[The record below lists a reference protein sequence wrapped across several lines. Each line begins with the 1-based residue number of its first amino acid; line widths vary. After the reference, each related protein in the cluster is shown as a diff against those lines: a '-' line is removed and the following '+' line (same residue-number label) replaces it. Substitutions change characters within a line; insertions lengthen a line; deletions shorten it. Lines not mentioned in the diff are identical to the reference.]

1 MTSSAR
7 AQALLAEVRVGSTT
21 KGFPSTAEP
30 VPLLE
35 AGVQGWTFADLVP
48 PVLVLRGTA
57 LEHNVRLMAEYCR
70 QHGVS
75 IAPHAKTTMA
85 PQLWWKQLDAGGWG
99 MSAAGATQARVLRA
113 AGVPR
118 VLLANELTDPG
129 SLRWARAD
137 IAAEATE
144 LVCLV
149 DSMQGVSLLEEGI
162 RGSVGERPCSV
173 LVELGHRAG
182 RTGCR
187 SLPEAIDV
195 AHAVERS
202 RLLDLAGVAGYEG
215 TIADD
220 RSPAS
225 LGKVEAFLDDLGG
238 LATHLLDEGAFARAP
253 IVTAGGSLFFDLV
266 VERLAGD
273 GSGPATVLLRCGSY
287 VTHDSGPYAR
297 SSPFANEPLEHRFH
311 PALEAWGAVLSTPE
325 RGLALVGLGRRDV
338 SFDRGYPTP
347 LLVRRAGGE
356 VERVDGRVEIASL
369 DDQHAYCRV
378 GRGFSLGVGDLV
390 MCGISHPCSALD
402 RWRVLPVLDDG
413 DRLVDA
419 VATFF

>member
-1 MTSSAR
+1 MTNTAR
-7 AQALLAEVRVGSTT
+7 AEALLAEIRVGPTT
-21 KGFPSTAEP
+21 KGFPSVAEP

-35 AGVQGWTFADLVP
+35 AGKQGWTFADLVP

-70 QHGVS
+70 HHGVS

-85 PQLWWKQLDAGGWG
+85 PQLWLRQLEAGGWG

-113 AGVPR
+113 AGVRR

-129 SLRWARAD
+129 SLRWAAAD
-137 IAAEATE
+137 IAEEATE

-149 DSMQGVSLLEEGI
+149 DSMRGVSLLEEGI
-162 RGSVGERPCSV
+162 RGSGGDRPLSV
-173 LVELGHRAG
+173 LVELGHPAG

-195 AHAVERS
+195 AHAVDRAR
-202 RLLDLAGVAGYEG
+202 RLELAGVAGYEG
-215 TIADD
+215 TIAHD
-220 RSPAS
+220 RSPEN
-225 LGKVEAFLDDLGG
+225 LGRVEAFLDDLGG
-238 LATHLLDEGAFARAP
+238 LATHLLEEGAFAKEP
-253 IVTAGGSLFFDLV
+253 MVTAGGSRFFDVV

-273 GSGPATVLLRCGSY
+273 LSGPTRVVLRCGAY
-287 VTHDSGPYAR
+287 LIHESGPDAR
-297 SSPFANEPLEHRFH
+297 SSPFANEPPERRFH
-311 PALEAWGAVLSTPE
+311 PTLEAWGAVLSTPE

-338 SFDRGYPTP
+338 PFDQGLPTP
-347 LLVRRAGGE
+347 LLVRRLGGA
-356 VERVDGRVEIASL
+356 VEPVDGRVEITSL

-378 GRGFSLGVGDLV
+378 GDVSLGVGDLL

-402 RWRVLPVLDDG
+402 RWRVLPVLDDD
-413 DRLVDA
+413 DRVVDA

>member
-1 MTSSAR
+1 MTSA
-7 AQALLAEVRVGSTT
+7 AGAEALLAEVRVGSTT
-21 KGFPSTAEP
+21 KGFPTIAES

-35 AGVQGWTFADLVP
+35 AGDQGWTFADLVP
-48 PVLVLRGTA
+48 PVLVLRRTA
-57 LEHNVRLMAEYCR
+57 LEHNVRLMAGYCG

-99 MSAAGATQARVLRA
+99 MSAAGAAQARVLRA
-113 AGVPR
+113 AGVRR

-129 SLRWARAD
+129 SLRWAAAD
-137 IAAEATE
+137 IAEETTE

-149 DSMQGVSLLEEGI
+149 DSTRGVALLEEGV
-162 RGSVGERPCSV
+162 RDSREDRPLSV

-187 SLPEAIDV
+187 SLPEAIEV
-195 AHAVERS
+195 AHVVERS
-202 RLLDLAGVAGYEG
+202 KLLDLAGVAGYEG
-215 TIADD
+215 TIAHD

-225 LGKVEAFLDDLGG
+225 LGQVEAFLDDLGG
-238 LATHLLDEGAFARAP
+238 LAMRLLEEGAFAREP

-266 VERLAGD
+266 VDRLAGG
-273 GSGPATVLLRCGSY
+273 GSGPSTVLLRCGSY
-287 VTHDSGPYAR
+287 LIHDSGPDAR
-297 SSPFANEPLEHRFH
+297 SSPFANEPLERRFH
-311 PALEAWGAVLSTPE
+311 PTLEAWGAVLSTPE

-338 SFDRGYPTP
+338 PFDRGYPTP
-347 LLVRRAGGE
+347 TLVRRAGGE
-356 VERVDGRVEIASL
+356 VERIDGRIEITSL

-378 GRGFSLGVGDLV
+378 GSGVSLGVGDLL

-413 DRLVDA
+413 DRVVDA
-419 VATFF
+419 IATFF

>member
-1 MTSSAR
+1 MTSSPR
-7 AQALLAEVRVGSTT
+7 AEALLAEVRVGSTT
-21 KGFPSTAEP
+21 KGFPSIAEP

-35 AGVQGWTFADLVP
+35 AGSQGWTFADLVL
-48 PVLVLRGTA
+48 PVLLLRAAA

-70 QHGVS
+70 RHGVS

-85 PQLWWKQLDAGGWG
+85 PQLWWKQLEAGGWG

-113 AGVPR
+113 ASVRR
-118 VLLANELTDPG
+118 VLLANEVTDPG
-129 SLRWARAD
+129 SLRWVAAD
-137 IAAEATE
+137 MAEEATE

-149 DSMQGVSLLEEGI
+149 DSIRGVSLLEEGV
-162 RGSVGERPCSV
+162 RGDGGNRPLSV
-173 LVELGHRAG
+173 LVELGHPAG

-187 SLPEAIDV
+187 SLAEAVDV
-195 AHAVERS
+195 ARTVERS
-202 RLLDLAGVAGYEG
+202 SLLDLAGVAGYEG
-215 TIADD
+215 TIAHD

-225 LGKVEAFLDDLGG
+225 LGRVEAFLDDLGG
-238 LATHLLDEGAFARAP
+238 LATHLLETGAFAREP

-266 VERLAGD
+266 VERLAGA
-273 GSGPATVLLRCGSY
+273 GFAPAILLLRSGSY
-287 VTHDSGPYAR
+287 VVHDAGPYAR
-297 SSPFANEPLEHRFH
+297 SSPFAGLPLERRFH

-325 RGLALVGLGRRDV
+325 HGLALVGLGRRDV
-338 SFDRGYPTP
+338 PFDQGYPTP
-347 LLVRRAGGE
+347 LVVRRAGGE
-356 VERVDGRVEIASL
+356 VEPVEGRVEVTSL

-402 RWRVLPVLDDG
+402 RWRVLPVLDEG
-413 DRLVDA
+413 DHVVDA

>member
-1 MTSSAR
+1 MTSTAR
-7 AQALLAEVRVGSTT
+7 AGALLAEVRGGSTT
-21 KGFPSTAEP
+21 KGVPSTAEP

-35 AGVQGWTFADLVP
+35 AGDQGWTFADLVP

-70 QHGVS
+70 HHGVS

-113 AGVPR
+113 AGVRR

-129 SLRWARAD
+129 SLRWAAAD
-137 IAAEATE
+137 IAEEATE

-149 DSMQGVSLLEEGI
+149 DSTRGVALLEEGV
-162 RGSVGERPCSV
+162 RGSGGDRPLSV

-195 AHAVERS
+195 ARAVDRS

-225 LGKVEAFLDDLGG
+225 RGKVEAFLDDLGG

-266 VERLAGD
+266 VERLGG

-297 SSPFANEPLEHRFH
+297 SSPFVNEPLEHRFH

-338 SFDRGYPTP
+338 SFDRGYPAP

-356 VERVDGRVEIASL
+356 VERVDGRVEITSL

-413 DRLVDA
+413 DRVVDA

>member
-1 MTSSAR
+1 MTNTAR
-7 AQALLAEVRVGSTT
+7 AEALLAEVRVGSTT
-21 KGFPSTAEP
+21 KGFPSIAEP

-35 AGVQGWTFADLVP
+35 AGEQGWTFADLVP

-70 QHGVS
+70 RHGVS

-113 AGVPR
+113 AGVRR

-129 SLRWARAD
+129 SLRWAAAD
-137 IAAEATE
+137 IAEEAND

-162 RGSVGERPCSV
+162 RGSGGGRPLAV
-173 LVELGHRAG
+173 LVELGHPAG

-202 RLLDLAGVAGYEG
+202 RLLDLAGVGGYEG
-215 TIADD
+215 TIAHD

-225 LGKVEAFLDDLGG
+225 LGRVEAFLDDLGG
-238 LATHLLDEGAFARAP
+238 LATDLLDEGAFAHEP
-253 IVTAGGSLFFDLV
+253 MVTAGGSRFFDVV
-266 VERLAGD
+266 VERLAG
-273 GSGPATVLLRCGSY
+273 GLSGPATVVLRSGAY
-287 VTHDSGPYAR
+287 VIHESGPDAR
-297 SSPFANEPLEHRFH
+297 SSAFANGPPERRFH
-311 PALEAWGAVLSTPE
+311 PTLEAWGAVLSTPE

-338 SFDRGYPTP
+338 PFDQGYPTP

-356 VERVDGRVEIASL
+356 VEPVDGRVEITSL
-369 DDQHAYCRV
+369 DDQHAYCSV
-378 GRGFSLGVGDLV
+378 GDVSLGVGDLL

-402 RWRVLPVLDDG
+402 RWRVLPVLDDS
-413 DRLVDA
+413 DRVVEA

>member
-1 MTSSAR
+1 MTSAAR
-7 AQALLAEVRVGSTT
+7 AEALLAEVRVGSTT
-21 KGFPSTAEP
+21 KGFPTIAEP

-35 AGVQGWTFADLVP
+35 AGDQGWTFADLVP
-48 PVLVLRGTA
+48 PVLVLRRTA
-57 LEHNVRLMAEYCR
+57 LEHNVGLMAGYCR

-113 AGVPR
+113 AGVRR

-129 SLRWARAD
+129 SLRWAAAD
-137 IAAEATE
+137 IAEEATE

-149 DSMQGVSLLEEGI
+149 DSTRGVALLEEGV
-162 RGSVGERPCSV
+162 RGSREDRPLSV
-173 LVELGHRAG
+173 LLELGHPAG

-187 SLPEAIDV
+187 SLPEAIEV
-195 AHAVERS
+195 AHAVDRS

-215 TIADD
+215 TIASD

-238 LATHLLDEGAFARAP
+238 LATGLLDEGAFAREP
-253 IVTAGGSLFFDLV
+253 IVSAGGSLFFDLV
-266 VERLAGD
+266 VDRLAGG
-273 GSGPATVLLRCGSY
+273 GSRPSTVLLRCGSY
-287 VTHDSGPYAR
+287 VIHDSGPDAR
-297 SSPFANEPLEHRFH
+297 SSPFADEPLERRFH
-311 PALEAWGAVLSTPE
+311 ATLEAWGAVLSTPE

-356 VERVDGRVEIASL
+356 VERVDGRVEITSL

-413 DRLVDA
+413 DRVVDA
-419 VATFF
+419 LATFF